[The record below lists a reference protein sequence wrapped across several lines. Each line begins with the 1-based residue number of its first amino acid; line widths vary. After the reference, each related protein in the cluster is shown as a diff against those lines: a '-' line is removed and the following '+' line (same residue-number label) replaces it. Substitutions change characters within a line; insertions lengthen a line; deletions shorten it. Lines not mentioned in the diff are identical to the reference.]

1 MLCTLIGGSQKRVER
16 GHGRPTSHKT
26 HLEPTLRLKFYF
38 VDFFVDEGDEH
49 AKGVAPQSDN
59 DDVEDDDVQITSKE
73 ACDKCF
79 QCTSQADDLGNCIY
93 LCLLCK
99 NNYKQNTKA
108 GVSNLMKHLKSSH
121 GDEYVQFALM
131 SDDERAKG
139 PKMQMRMVTEKV

>member
-1 MLCTLIGGSQKRVER
+1 MHADWWERSRKGLVGTKQKMSLHRYFPPSV
-16 GHGRPTSHKT
+16 GTARPTSHKMI
-26 HLEPTLRLKFYF
+26 PSQ
-38 VDFFVDEGDEH
+38 H
-49 AKGVAPQSDN
+49 AKGLAPQSDN